1 MFGDACVCETCGRHY
16 VHDWHKGHRA
26 TRCNSCCANGWRDRR
41 ELKQRMVDYKGG
53 ACVLCGYSKCLRAMD
68 FHHLDPSSKRFNI
81 ASSHNRRWEA
91 LRLEL
96 DKCMLICSNCHFEL
110 EADTGRRRARRDDP
124 DADST
129 CDRCGRRFRYRRA
142 GMTRSRCNSCCQ
154 SRATP
159 GQRRELKE
167 WMVDYK
173 GGACVL
179 CGYRRHTRALTFHH
193 VDPMLKRFNI
203 APSHNRSLEALR
215 DELDRCILLCANC
228 HDEIEDG
235 STDVPAE
242 AVSAVR
248 TLTEHLPRLERRPQ
262 GRPRQS

>member
-1 MFGDACVCETCGRHY
+1 
-16 VHDWHKGHRA
+16 
-26 TRCNSCCANGWRDRR
+26 
-41 ELKQRMVDYKGG
+41 
-53 ACVLCGYSKCLRAMD
+53 MD

-81 ASSHNRRWEA
+81 ASSHNRRWEV

-96 DKCMLICSNCHFEL
+96 DKCMLICSTCHFEL
-110 EADTGRRRARRDDP
+110 RRTL
-124 DADST
+124 DADERVET
-129 CDRCGRRFRYRRA
+129 TRMRDRWGRRFRYRRA

-203 APSHNRSLEALR
+203 APAQNRSLEALR